1 MSTVNV
7 YVNGRAYQVGC
18 EDGQENHVEQ
28 LASYY
33 DKQVREVSKAVGNV
47 GEMRLFL
54 MAALLAADEL
64 MDTRQRLATAQAEL
78 ARLQSDQARSEARAA
93 EALDTAAQ
101 RLQGLASR
109 IGSA

>member
-18 EDGQENHVEQ
+18 EDGQEAHVQQ
-28 LASYY
+28 LAGIY
-33 DKQVREVSKAVGNV
+33 DRQVREVSKAVGQV

-54 MAALLAADEL
+54 MAALLTADEL
-64 MDTRQRLATAQAEL
+64 SDTRARLAQAQAEL

-93 EALDTAAQ
+93 QALDTAAQ

-109 IGSA
+109 IG